1 MHYTVRY
8 QKKCVKLFRKE
19 QKKIFSRKQMSCF
32 RENNL
37 IIYSAKKAG
46 RITATTVLG
55 SV

>member
-19 QKKIFSRKQMSCF
+19 QKIFSRKQMSCF